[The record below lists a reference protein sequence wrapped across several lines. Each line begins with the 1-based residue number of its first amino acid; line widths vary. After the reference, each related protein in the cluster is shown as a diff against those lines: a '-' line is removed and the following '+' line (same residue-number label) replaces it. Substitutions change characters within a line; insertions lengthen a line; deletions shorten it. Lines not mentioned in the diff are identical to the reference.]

1 LLEQSPVAATE
12 NLTTEMK
19 RAERI
24 ALSLR
29 TRDGISAVEL
39 QRFARETDEFIMLG
53 LLREANGKFLL
64 TQKGK
69 SLADSVAAAFL

>member
-1 LLEQSPVAATE
+1 
-12 NLTTEMK
+12 MK

-24 ALSLR
+24 AISLR
-29 TRDGISAVEL
+29 TQAGISTMEL
-39 QRFARETDEFIMLG
+39 QQFARETDEFIMLG
-53 LLREANGKFLL
+53 LLRESNGKFLL

>member
-1 LLEQSPVAATE
+1 
-12 NLTTEMK
+12 MK

-29 TRDGISAVEL
+29 TRDGISALEL
-39 QRFARETDEFIMLG
+39 QRFARETNEFVMLG
-53 LLREANGKFLL
+53 LLRESNGKFLL

-69 SLADSVAAAFL
+69 SLADSVAAAFV

>member
-1 LLEQSPVAATE
+1 
-12 NLTTEMK
+12 MK

-29 TRDGISAVEL
+29 TRDGISAPEL
-39 QRFARETDEFIMLG
+39 QHFARETDEFIMLG

-64 TQKGK
+64 TEKGK
-69 SLADSVAAAFL
+69 SLADSVAAALV